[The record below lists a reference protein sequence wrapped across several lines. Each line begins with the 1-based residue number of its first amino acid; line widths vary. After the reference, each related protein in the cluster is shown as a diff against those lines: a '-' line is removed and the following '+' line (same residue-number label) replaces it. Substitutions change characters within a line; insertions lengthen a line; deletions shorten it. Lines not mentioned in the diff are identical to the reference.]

1 MAVGGKVKDY
11 FHNVYQPGERAL
23 IQKIDFFILTFCCLS
38 YFVNY
43 LDRSNLNN
51 AYVSGMKDDLGFVGD
66 QLTQINTCFTVG
78 YVVGQIP
85 SNLSLHYVK
94 PRIWFPL
101 MMVLWGGL
109 TMVTAST
116 HNPQSIMAIRFFQ
129 GICEAST
136 FVGTHYILGAW
147 YTERELGKRSGIFTS
162 SGLAGTMIGGFIQTG
177 LNRGL
182 DGRGGLAGWRW
193 LFIIDGLITM
203 PVALY
208 GFVFFPDTPQTTRAF
223 YLTEEEK
230 ALARSRVPQAAED
243 GQSPMTLAFVKK
255 VLTSWYWWGFVMLWV
270 IAGETESF
278 SSNALLA
285 LYMQK
290 HPVNTYTKAQ
300 LNDYPTG
307 VPAVGI
313 VSTLFWATLTDFLG
327 GKRYLVGYWIGITG
341 IATSIM
347 ILVASNNPTSSSST
361 SVVFAAYYWAG
372 SVYACQATFFAWCN
386 DAMRFEASVFRGV
399 VLAGMNLGNNAVNA
413 WWILIFYGASRAP
426 WFIRGMCSVV
436 VARIKT
442 APRVAAGLSRSFSTS
457 PRHGQAVAEKG
468 NEKAVKKDDVE
479 DDAVPD
485 VDEAKT
491 LAVRRKHAAQL
502 SKNEPE
508 VDNSTGG
515 LLRLLSIARPEAKP
529 LGLATVFLAVSA
541 TITMTIPYAVG
552 RIIDAAGKAGVVD
565 VAGHSFTLTQF
576 ILGMGTVLT
585 IGSAASFTRNIMM
598 RIIGERVIARL
609 RSRLYRRT
617 YTQDAEFFDV
627 NPVGDLI
634 SRLGSDVNIV
644 GDSVTTSVTYA
655 LRSTFNTIAGISIM
669 LWTSAKLTMLML
681 VILPPMAVGSL
692 IYGRFVEKMSKRVQK
707 NLGTLTKIA
716 EERLGNVKTSQAFV
730 GERQEVHR
738 YNQQIRKVFA
748 LRKREGIVTSTFY
761 TSTLWAGNISFLIM
775 LTVGNSFIQSGAMTT
790 GDLTAFVMYAMF
802 AGTGMMDF
810 FYTYT
815 EIMRGSGAAHRLFE
829 LSDKKPRI
837 PQSAGARIAS
847 AQGTVKFTNVHFAYP
862 TRPDAKIFNGLNFEI
877 PSGSNAC
884 IVGPS
889 GRGKST
895 IGTLLQRFYDP
906 VAGTITINGQ
916 DISQI
921 SVKSLRRRIGVVAQ
935 EPVLFSGTIAE
946 NIAYG
951 VPGATEAEILHA
963 AKVANCTFIDNLPKG
978 LQTQVGARG
987 SQLSGGQKQRVAI
1000 ARAVLKRPDILI
1012 LDEATSALDAESE
1025 TLVNQALGRLFQGS
1039 MTTISIA
1046 HRLSTIEKADLL
1058 IVLNADGEVA
1068 EIGSYRELSAN
1079 KDSEFSKLMENQMR
1093 SPMAGKPAD
1102 DVETIMVDEEAV
1114 EEAKKRET

>member
-1 MAVGGKVKDY
+1 MCSLL
-11 FHNVYQPGERAL
+11 PW
-23 IQKIDFFILTFCCLS
+23 T
-38 YFVNY
+38 
-43 LDRSNLNN
+43 
-51 AYVSGMKDDLGFVGD
+51 VSVAR
-66 QLTQINTCFTVG
+66 Q
-78 YVVGQIP
+78 
-85 SNLSLHYVK
+85 
-94 PRIWFPL
+94 
-101 MMVLWGGL
+101 
-109 TMVTAST
+109 
-116 HNPQSIMAIRFFQ
+116 Q
-129 GICEAST
+129 G
-136 FVGTHYILGAW
+136 
-147 YTERELGKRSGIFTS
+147 R
-162 SGLAGTMIGGFIQTG
+162 
-177 LNRGL
+177 
-182 DGRGGLAGWRW
+182 
-193 LFIIDGLITM
+193 
-203 PVALY
+203 VALQR
-208 GFVFFPDTPQTTRAF
+208 PHT
-223 YLTEEEK
+223 
-230 ALARSRVPQAAED
+230 SQAATRSISTNTAV
-243 GQSPMTLAFVKK
+243 QLR
-255 VLTSWYWWGFVMLWV
+255 
-270 IAGETESF
+270 
-278 SSNALLA
+278 
-285 LYMQK
+285 QK
-290 HPVNTYTKAQ
+290 CHFQANFAE
-300 LNDYPTG
+300 
-307 VPAVGI
+307 
-313 VSTLFWATLTDFLG
+313 
-327 GKRYLVGYWIGITG
+327 RRH
-341 IATSIM
+341 
-347 ILVASNNPTSSSST
+347 SSSAGL
-361 SVVFAAYYWAG
+361 VV
-372 SVYACQATFFAWCN
+372 
-386 DAMRFEASVFRGV
+386 R
-399 VLAGMNLGNNAVNA
+399 
-413 WWILIFYGASRAP
+413 
-426 WFIRGMCSVV
+426 CSVV

-442 APRVAAGLSRSFSTS
+442 APRAAAGLPRSFCTS
-457 PRHGQAVAEKG
+457 PRHGQAVAEKD

-576 ILGMGTVLT
+576 VVGMGTVLT

-951 VPGATEAEILHA
+951 VPGATEAEIVHA
-963 AKVANCTFIDNLPKG
+963 AKVANCTFLDNLPKG

-1068 EIGSYRELSAN
+1068 EIGGYRELSAN

-1114 EEAKKRET
+1114 EEAKRREA